1 MLIRAYGLFWSAD
14 EVEWFPGPGR
24 RGRYMLLG
32 HQGERRP
39 KLKLADFR
47 MQSGLYILYG
57 NYGPYYVGRADRLGR
72 RLKQHLNDRHAG
84 KWNRFSWF
92 GFQPV
97 LTSPG
102 PNGLHRLRDPKTK
115 TRGSMKQ
122 QIGELEALL
131 IRALGLE
138 NNYAKMRFP
147 GASAWKQVRLDDV
160 DSYLDRTAGSCV
172 SPES

>member
-14 EVEWFPGPGR
+14 EVEWFPGPGN

-32 HQGERRP
+32 RQGERRP
-39 KLKLADFR
+39 KLRLADFR
-47 MQSGLYILYG
+47 TQSGLYILYG
-57 NYGPYYVGRADRLGR
+57 DYGPYYVGKADRFGR

-84 KWNRFSWF
+84 KWSRLSWF
-92 GFQPV
+92 GFRPV
-97 LTSPG
+97 LTSL
-102 PNGLHRLRDPKTK
+102 NADGLNRLKELRTK
-115 TRGSMKQ
+115 TRGPMTK

-147 GASAWKQVRLDDV
+147 SASEWKQVRLDDA
-160 DSYLDRTAGSCV
+160 DTYLERVARR
-172 SPES
+172 

>member
-14 EVEWFPGPGR
+14 EVEWFPGAGN

-32 HQGERRP
+32 KRKERRP
-39 KLKLADFR
+39 QLQVADFR
-47 MQSGLYILYG
+47 TQSGLYILYG
-57 NYGPYYVGRADRLGR
+57 DYGPYYVGKADRFGR

-84 KWNRFSWF
+84 RWNRFSWF

-97 LTSPG
+97 LSSRDAA
-102 PNGLHRLRDPKTK
+102 GLNRLKDRRTK
-115 TRGSMKQ
+115 IQGSMPE

-147 GASAWKQVRLDDV
+147 GADRWTQVRLDEV
-160 DSYLDRTAGSCV
+160 DTYLDRV
-172 SPES
+172 SRH